1 MFKKNKNIY
10 IILFV
15 IMLGLS
21 LFRIIFNFSF
31 FKESYHSDEI
41 WSFGLSNSYYEPF
54 IYQSADHT
62 EKINIDTW
70 FSSEVLRDYLTVKK
84 EQRFSY
90 GSVIYNQ
97 NNDYHPPLYYLI
109 LHTICSFF
117 AEKFSFWY
125 AFFINIFAY
134 IIASVFFF
142 RLIYEITKSET
153 AALYGYMFYAFSMGI
168 LNTFVFVRMYALL
181 SMFAVLSMYFHARL
195 YYTGNIRYILPVSV
209 ITLLGALTH
218 HFYLPFAAGVSLCF
232 CVYYL
237 IKRKC
242 KIMFT
247 YGLSILGTVILSV
260 LIFPATIK
268 HLFSGRIDD
277 PKFTPSWQI
286 IMTFN
291 CMFNE
296 LFGFNVPVIPKFS
309 YSAILIII
317 ICSLIIISPLFILI
331 RKNKKNIGF
340 TRSFKNIIMSLSE
353 KIKCFDL
360 IVVSSFISSLV
371 VILTTAATVSLMFM
385 GELTDRYIF
394 IIYPCVCVA
403 FVCLVFWII
412 KRIVYKQLIR
422 DIISITVCLCMIIS
436 SNINSRCYYLFE
448 KPDDSVSIKEL
459 AIDANCVVF
468 NKEHWF
474 LTCFTYELM
483 NSGYVYAATGENLE
497 EEIRNLPDAP
507 DKDKPMYFII
517 NSLLFKAEDEQ
528 DSLIIEG
535 AMPSLGESKDK
546 SNMISKNEFECL
558 IKGIYSDYEYIGHDF
573 VFQTEY
579 YIYSVS

>member
-1 MFKKNKNIY
+1 
-10 IILFV
+10 
-15 IMLGLS
+15 MLGLS

-237 IKRKC
+237 IKRK
-242 KIMFT
+242 
-247 YGLSILGTVILSV
+247 
-260 LIFPATIK
+260 LIK
-268 HLFSGRIDD
+268 
-277 PKFTPSWQI
+277 
-286 IMTFN
+286 N
-291 CMFNE
+291 
-296 LFGFNVPVIPKFS
+296 
-309 YSAILIII
+309 LIIQ
-317 ICSLIIISPLFILI
+317 L
-331 RKNKKNIGF
+331 KK
-340 TRSFKNIIMSLSE
+340 M
-353 KIKCFDL
+353 
-360 IVVSSFISSLV
+360 
-371 VILTTAATVSLMFM
+371 
-385 GELTDRYIF
+385 
-394 IIYPCVCVA
+394 
-403 FVCLVFWII
+403 
-412 KRIVYKQLIR
+412 
-422 DIISITVCLCMIIS
+422 
-436 SNINSRCYYLFE
+436 
-448 KPDDSVSIKEL
+448 
-459 AIDANCVVF
+459 
-468 NKEHWF
+468 
-474 LTCFTYELM
+474 
-483 NSGYVYAATGENLE
+483 
-497 EEIRNLPDAP
+497 
-507 DKDKPMYFII
+507 
-517 NSLLFKAEDEQ
+517 
-528 DSLIIEG
+528 
-535 AMPSLGESKDK
+535 
-546 SNMISKNEFECL
+546 EFC
-558 IKGIYSDYEYIGHDF
+558 
-573 VFQTEY
+573 
-579 YIYSVS
+579 